1 MFLSKRGPSFSFKLP
16 SCTAF
21 CVLQKSSTFIFS
33 SDAPWCLGYGG
44 QAQRPYGVRLLSRLS
59 PKGPAPQAAPSVL
72 SVRQVGRPGAHFA
85 DKVKSSPEEGNDWL
99 GAAARAF
106 PDSQRQQTL
115 EPFMPILQ
123 SGGLRP
129 REAKSQAES
138 GQGWPGRTTQSRGEC

>member
-1 MFLSKRGPSFSFKLP
+1 M
-16 SCTAF
+16 
-21 CVLQKSSTFIFS
+21 
-33 SDAPWCLGYGG
+33 
-44 QAQRPYGVRLLSRLS
+44 
-59 PKGPAPQAAPSVL
+59 GPAPQAAPSVL
-72 SVRQVGRPGAHFA
+72 SVRQVGRTVAHFA